1 MCKYHPAVL
10 IIVIYCT
17 LSHSTS
23 PFTHSRTSFLTT
35 FINYNR
41 RRSLNPEGTSQIEN
55 DNEIHGKGYDVEND
69 DMLHNSLI
77 SDSIL
82 EKEQMERIREDG
94 EQLQILKDYNIDVSD
109 YYDEVQQISTV
120 HENEEQV
127 RSFLDDGLR
136 ELERMDF
143 ARARDDDEQLQLL
156 IEAETQRDDEE
167 RMDELVRL
175 HDYTQ
180 IYTEEYCNNDINN
193 TTIGTNI
200 DKYNNGQD
208 SNIRD
213 SDLDELVA
221 CCEERDEK
229 YPYNYLYDQQQHN
242 AINADDG
249 AYHCSSLG
257 RCIICMAAYRT
268 HAFVPCGHLCV
279 CHSCATQVTTVA
291 PSETERNTDN
301 DDQEE
306 HAQCPFCN
314 QAVNSAIK
322 IYLP

>member
-1 MCKYHPAVL
+1 
-10 IIVIYCT
+10 
-17 LSHSTS
+17 
-23 PFTHSRTSFLTT
+23 
-35 FINYNR
+35 
-41 RRSLNPEGTSQIEN
+41 
-55 DNEIHGKGYDVEND
+55 
-69 DMLHNSLI
+69 MLHNSLI
-77 SDSIL
+77 FDSIL
-82 EKEQMERIREDG
+82 EIEHRERIREDA
-94 EQLQILKDYNIDVSD
+94 EQLQLLKDYDIDDYSD
-109 YYDEVQQISTV
+109 YYDEVQQILTF
-120 HENEEQV
+120 HETEEHEG
-127 RSFLDDGLR
+127 SFLDNYFKELERMDFARARDDDELVQLLIEADAHHDDEIRIDELVRLHDYTNDEEEGSSIHDCLR

-143 ARARDDDEQLQLL
+143 ARARGDDEQLQLL

-279 CHSCATQVTTVA
+279 CQSCATQVTTVA
-291 PSETERNTDN
+291 PTETEQNTDN